1 MVGGVVHDYMVGG
14 VVHDYMVGGVVH
26 DYMVEEPIIFY
37 KCTRRGTNQ
46 DQREPYFYN
55 DNLNDPC
62 IVVAHEVRF

>member
-37 KCTRRGTNQ
+37 KCTRRGKATYLIKIKGN
-46 DQREPYFYN
+46 PI
-55 DNLNDPC
+55 PTM
-62 IVVAHEVRF
+62 II